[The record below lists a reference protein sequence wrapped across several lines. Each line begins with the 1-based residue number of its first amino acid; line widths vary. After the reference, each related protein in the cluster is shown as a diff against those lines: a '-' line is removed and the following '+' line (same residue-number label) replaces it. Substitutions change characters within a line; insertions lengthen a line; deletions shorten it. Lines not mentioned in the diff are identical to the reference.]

1 MSRFLKAFMLI
12 LLVSTTVVAS
22 AQQSGEEARFDVSVN
37 DAPARP
43 FFQGLVEGTS
53 YNMLVHPDVQGKIT
67 LTLKHVTLKEVLE
80 ATRELYGFDYRPVA
94 HGYLI
99 LPASIQSR
107 VFHLSYLDLQRYG
120 VSKTRVSSGQITQ
133 GGNSQYGNTAA
144 AGGQST
150 STESVDKDGKP
161 VIDVSGTSVLTT
173 GASDFWA
180 GIAADLRAIVGERP
194 GRSVVINKQSGVIIV
209 RAMPAELRDVA
220 EYLDKTAE
228 TVTRQVVLEAKVV
241 EVQLSHAYQAG
252 INWAAVFKDGGKTYT
267 FGQMAPPN
275 GFDVNP
281 LTPAGN
287 PITVAPGNPI
297 TGFLSKNLGGAFT
310 VAADF
315 ADFNA
320 FLELLSTQGRTR
332 VLSSPR
338 VSTLHNQ
345 KAIIKAGSD
354 EFFVTNVSSNTV
366 TGTSTSVSRD
376 VQLTPFFSG
385 VALDVTPQIGE
396 DGTVILHVH
405 PTISEVTDQTKTLT
419 VDGTVDT
426 IPVALS
432 QIRESDSIV
441 KARSGQLIVIG
452 GLMRQS
458 VTKQDYKTPVLGDV
472 PGLGRLFRSERDQ
485 TDTVELVILLR
496 PLVVNDSDW
505 PTLVSEPTQRA
516 EQLARKNKLDDKDLV
531 PLSESS
537 PRAAPYPPPGSPRNL
552 P

>member
-1 MSRFLKAFMLI
+1 
-12 LLVSTTVVAS
+12 
-22 AQQSGEEARFDVSVN
+22 
-37 DAPARP
+37 
-43 FFQGLVEGTS
+43 
-53 YNMLVHPDVQGKIT
+53 
-67 LTLKHVTLKEVLE
+67 VL
-80 ATRELYGFDYRPVA
+80 Y
-94 HGYLI
+94 
-99 LPASIQSR
+99 
-107 VFHLSYLDLQRYG
+107 
-120 VSKTRVSSGQITQ
+120 
-133 GGNSQYGNTAA
+133 
-144 AGGQST
+144 
-150 STESVDKDGKP
+150 
-161 VIDVSGTSVLTT
+161 
-173 GASDFWA
+173 
-180 GIAADLRAIVGERP
+180 
-194 GRSVVINKQSGVIIV
+194 
-209 RAMPAELRDVA
+209 
-220 EYLDKTAE
+220 
-228 TVTRQVVLEAKVV
+228 
-241 EVQLSHAYQAG
+241 
-252 INWAAVFKDGGKTYT
+252 
-267 FGQMAPPN
+267 
-275 GFDVNP
+275 
-281 LTPAGN
+281 
-287 PITVAPGNPI
+287 
-297 TGFLSKNLGGAFT
+297 
-310 VAADF
+310 
-315 ADFNA
+315 
-320 FLELLSTQGRTR
+320 
-332 VLSSPR
+332 SPR

-396 DGTVILHVH
+396 DGTV
-405 PTISEVTDQTKTLT
+405 
-419 VDGTVDT
+419 DT

-472 PGLGRLFRSERDQ
+472 PGLGRLFSSERDQ

-496 PLVVNDSDW
+496 PIVVNDSDW

>member
-1 MSRFLKAFMLI
+1 
-12 LLVSTTVVAS
+12 
-22 AQQSGEEARFDVSVN
+22 
-37 DAPARP
+37 
-43 FFQGLVEGTS
+43 
-53 YNMLVHPDVQGKIT
+53 
-67 LTLKHVTLKEVLE
+67 
-80 ATRELYGFDYRPVA
+80 
-94 HGYLI
+94 
-99 LPASIQSR
+99 
-107 VFHLSYLDLQRYG
+107 
-120 VSKTRVSSGQITQ
+120 
-133 GGNSQYGNTAA
+133 
-144 AGGQST
+144 
-150 STESVDKDGKP
+150 
-161 VIDVSGTSVLTT
+161 
-173 GASDFWA
+173 
-180 GIAADLRAIVGERP
+180 
-194 GRSVVINKQSGVIIV
+194 VVINKQSGVIIV

-228 TVTRQVVLEAKVV
+228 TVTRQVILEAKVV

-267 FGQMAPPN
+267 FGQLAPPN

-287 PITVAPGNPI
+287 PVTVAPGNPI

-366 TGTSTSVSRD
+366 TGTATSVSRD

-458 VTKQDYKTPVLGDV
+458 VTKQDYKTPLLGDV

-496 PLVVNDSDW
+496 PIVVNDSDW
-505 PTLVSEPTQRA
+505 PSLVSEPTQRV
-516 EQLARKNKLDDKDLV
+516 EQLVRKNKLDDKDLM
-531 PLSESS
+531 PLSDSS
-537 PRAAPYPPPGSPRNL
+537 AQAAPYPPPGSPRNL